1 MSDLIILIIY
11 AVIGGLIGVVINY
24 LADVLPRT
32 RKFSKPVCPHCE
44 KPYTLKG
51 YLISFKCQNCG
62 AKPSPRSF
70 VVLIASILA
79 AVLVGIFPLGGL
91 NFWLTIPILIF
102 LGVVLVID
110 IEHHAVLIETSIA
123 GLILFAIYGY
133 FIQGLLITGIGG
145 LAGCLIMLAIYFFG
159 IFFSKTMAKIRKEE
173 NSEPGMGFGDVY
185 VGAFMGLFA
194 GWPWVVGMIIIAVIV
209 SGLYSFIYLLVKSI
223 RKDYQAY
230 STIPY
235 APFLILGAIAIF
247 YIPQI
252 PTL

>member
-1 MSDLIILIIY
+1 MSDLILLIVY
-11 AVIGGLIGVVINY
+11 AVVGGLSGVVINY

-32 RKFSKPVCPHCE
+32 RRLTKPVCPHCD

-62 AKPSPRSF
+62 AKPSTRTLL
-70 VVLIASILA
+70 VLILSIIASVI
-79 AVLVGIFPLGGL
+79 VGIYPLGGL
-91 NFWLTIPILIF
+91 NFWLTIPIMIF
-102 LGVVLVID
+102 LGVVFVID
-110 IEHHAVLIETSIA
+110 IEYHAVLIEMSIA
-123 GLILFAIYGY
+123 GLILFALYGY
-133 FIQGLLITGIGG
+133 FMQGFLVTGIGG

-194 GWPWVVGMIIIAVIV
+194 GWPWVIGMIIIAVIV
-209 SGLYSFIYLLVKSI
+209 SGLYSFVYLMVKSI

-235 APFLILGAIAIF
+235 APFLIIGAIAIY